1 MIHTKRYK
9 GLLLLPLIA
18 VLAGIFAAG
27 CASMGRPEGGPR
39 DVTPPAYV
47 SSNPLPGQLNVD
59 KRRIRIYFDENV
71 QIKDAMSKV
80 VVSPAQR
87 TTPAVSAV
95 GHYVQVDLRDT
106 LLPNTTYT
114 IDFSDAIS
122 DLNEG
127 NVLDG
132 FATDFSTGDVLDS
145 LRISGMLFQASN
157 LEPAQGMIVGVYRN
171 LSDTAIRTLPLE
183 RISKT
188 NQLGQ
193 FTIRNLSPGTYRIFA
208 INDLNRDYHWDR
220 SEDIAFYDT
229 LITPSAKW
237 VAVSDTLLSSTGE
250 DSIVTRMTTA
260 YSPDDI
266 ILTWFNEEY
275 KPHYIAKYERP
286 VRQKIT
292 LQLNAPSDTFP
303 YLTVVGAGRFDGM
316 ESSLWS
322 ERVAVPTHDTLTYW
336 ITDTALANIDSLT
349 LSVRHQ
355 FTDSADQIVWKNDT
369 LRFFLRGNKSR
380 KAELKREAEEAEKR
394 LKALEKGDTLPEPKI
409 PTVDVT
415 LKTGSTVELN
425 APLTLSFSQP
435 LLKWEPS
442 AISMMQ
448 KIDTVWTPVPAPRF
462 FFPNP
467 DDRSVLRAD
476 MEWEPGGNYKLQLD
490 SLSVIGA
497 LGHTNDTYRTEF
509 NVKRPEDYSTMV
521 FKLVGADSTAVVE
534 LLNNDN
540 PIARVPVDTATMTAT
555 FGYIKPGT
563 YYARL
568 FLDRDGNGLYSTGSF
583 TDSVQP
589 EEVAYYPKKIN
600 LKKNWRVEQTWDIY
614 ELPLDQQKPLEI
626 KKNKPKKKAGELP
639 EEKRDGDEEDDDE
652 YDNFGTGYGGSSNYN
667 NRNDNFNRQ
676 TNSGRMR

>member
-1 MIHTKRYK
+1 M
-9 GLLLLPLIA
+9 PLVA
-18 VLAGIFAAG
+18 FLAGMVVAG

-39 DVTPPAYV
+39 DVDPPVYV
-47 SSNPLPGQLNVD
+47 TSNPLPGQLNVD
-59 KRRIRIYFDENV
+59 KQRIRIYFNENV

-87 TTPAVSAV
+87 TTPSVSAV
-95 GHYVQVDLRDT
+95 GHYVQVELRDT

-145 LRISGMLFQASN
+145 LQISGMLFQASN
-157 LEPAQGMIVGVYRN
+157 LEPAQGMIVGVYSN
-171 LSDTAIRTLPLE
+171 LSDTAIHTLPLE
-183 RISKT
+183 RITKT

-193 FTIRNLSPGTYRIFA
+193 FTIRNLRPGTYRIFA

-229 LITPSAKW
+229 LITPTAER
-237 VAVSDTLLSSTGE
+237 VTVSDTLLSSTGE
-250 DSIVTRMTTA
+250 DSIVGRTITA
-260 YSPDDI
+260 FSPQDI
-266 ILTWFNEEY
+266 LLTWFNEDY
-275 KPHYIAKYERP
+275 RPHYIAKYERP

-303 YLTVVGAGRFDGM
+303 YVTVVGAGRFDGL

-322 ERVAVPTHDTLTYW
+322 ERVASLTHDTLTYW
-336 ITDTALANIDSLT
+336 ITDTALANVDSLS

-355 FTDSADQIVWKNDT
+355 FTDTTDQIVWKNDT

-409 PTVDVT
+409 PTVDVR
-415 LKTGSTVELN
+415 LKNSSTVELN
-425 APLTLSFSQP
+425 APLILTFSEP
-435 LLKWEPS
+435 LLEWDRK
-442 AISMMQ
+442 AISMQQ
-448 KIDTVWTPVPAPRF
+448 KIDTVWTPIAAPRF
-462 FFPNP
+462 YFPNP
-467 DDRSVLRAD
+467 EDKTWMRAD
-476 MEWEPGGNYKLQLD
+476 VEWEPGGSYSLQVD
-490 SLSVIGA
+490 SLSVTGA
-497 LGHTNDTYRTEF
+497 LGHTNDTYKTEF
-509 NVKRPEDYSTMV
+509 KVKRPEDYSTMV

-540 PIARVPVDTATMTAT
+540 PIARVPVDTTTMTAT
-555 FGYIKPGT
+555 FEFINPGT
-563 YYARL
+563 YYARM
-568 FLDRDGNGLYSTGSF
+568 FLDRDGDGRYTSGSF
-583 TDSVQP
+583 TDSIQP
-589 EEVAYYPKKIN
+589 EEVAYYPKKLN
-600 LKKNWRVEQTWDIY
+600 LKKNWRVEQTWNIY

-626 KKNKPKKKAGELP
+626 KKNKPKQKAGELP
-639 EEKRDGDEEDDDE
+639 EPRPGYGEDDEEEDD
-652 YDNFGTGYGGSSNYN
+652 YDNFSTGFGSSSN
-667 NRNDNFNRQ
+667 NRNKNNNFNR
-676 TNSGRMR
+676 MR